1 MDKVSNYFRQA
12 RKAHNRWVAMVLCLS
27 MLVTIGTFAAFH
39 KDAIA
44 KTYTRKELFC
54 PYAEEGAE
62 MVAHEHNTDCYCEN
76 VLVCMLAEVEEHNH
90 TNACFSERTVLCC
103 ELEDNPG
110 HMHDD
115 TCMEEHRT
123 LVCKETVGDGHD
135 HTEGCYGLERG
146 ELICSI
152 ATDNHDHTQECYK
165 LEKILICDKES
176 GEGAHQHNEDCYQKE
191 TELCCGIKE
200 GADAHS
206 HSDDCYRTDRILV
219 CTENEIMPHQHGPE
233 CFRII
238 EINDDEQERKEE
250 DTENAAT
257 IREETNKCKV
267 EHKTDLEETEEEIDE
282 ELTSD
287 EGKGDPEAND
297 FDIDVVNKMKTMV
310 KSLMIG
316 SF

>member
-54 PYAEEGAE
+54 PYADEGAE

-76 VLVCMLAEVEEHNH
+76 VLVCMLEEVEEHNH

-103 ELEDNPG
+103 ELEETRG
-110 HMHDD
+110 HVHDD
-115 TCMEEHRT
+115 ACMEEHRT
-123 LVCKETVGDGHD
+123 LVCKETVGEGHY
-135 HTEGCYGLERG
+135 HTEGCYALERG

-152 ATDNHDHTQECYK
+152 AENSHEHTDECFALNQVLVCDQE
-165 LEKILICDKES
+165 E
-176 GEGAHQHNEDCYQKE
+176 GEGAHRHNDNCYALEMQLSCGAAEGEGAHTHSEDCY
-191 TELCCGIKE
+191 TT
-200 GADAHS
+200 AHV
-206 HSDDCYRTDRILV
+206 LA
-219 CTENEIMPHQHGPE
+219 CTEDELITHQHGPE

-282 ELTSD
+282 ETADKIVSLI
-287 EGKGDPEAND
+287 E
-297 FDIDVVNKMKTMV
+297 
-310 KSLMIG
+310 KS
-316 SF
+316 